1 MNKKEKLNEQDT
13 LNAVKI
19 EPNRFKV
26 TEINERMRHS
36 QKYRVLR
43 VFDPF
48 TKLTYDKKQIVALN
62 LIDFE
67 SSKFRLPSNPN
78 ELLEIDEAI
87 DLGYLVVKLIDEQV
101 EFLNEAVCYE
111 QIETSKVLSVFFH
124 QCFFIRCLFLF
135 CSSYKQL
142 LRDYY
147 FYIFK
152 YNLGL
157 EFSLILTSQ
166 EDPNV

>member
-1 MNKKEKLNEQDT
+1 MNKKEKLNEQDS
-13 LNAVKI
+13 LNAVDI
-19 EPNRFKV
+19 EPSRFKV

-111 QIETSKVLSVFFH
+111 QIETSKVLSAFLFVA
-124 QCFFIRCLFLF
+124 CFFSVLHTNSF
-135 CSSYKQL
+135 
-142 LRDYY
+142 
-147 FYIFK
+147 
-152 YNLGL
+152 
-157 EFSLILTSQ
+157 
-166 EDPNV
+166 